1 MSDPSSTIVKP
12 KAPKA
17 PPAPPKAPVK
27 ATEKSTKDARP
38 EVNSSAPNKNAS
50 EKRTGTFGS
59 LIRGAGVAL
68 SPNRSFTAFIYALF
82 IAVLVLT
89 VYGFVTFYG
98 SMGECRRNENTL
110 GPNAAC
116 SMKPCFQYADSCHN
130 CSLGYVMDAD
140 MQGYSCRSNSQW
152 DTSIAGTEGCFADAY
167 ELIIVI
173 SDATNTASTAENAAI
188 TKYTHEH
195 VSLQMVELD
204 DFSTASSN
212 TSLNPTKYDGVV
224 TYEGQNKKIMKV
236 KLRDLIDETKLES
249 FRRRCKVTL
258 KIELTGTETSR
269 FINSVSQD
277 GMSRMHSTLTDDTPL
292 IERTRATITLSPQS
306 KKESGTITVTIGTRT

>member
-1 MSDPSSTIVKP
+1 MSDPTP
-12 KAPKA
+12 PKA

-27 ATEKSTKDARP
+27 ATENSTFDTRP
-38 EVNSSAPNKNAS
+38 EVNPSAPINIAS

-59 LIRGAGVAL
+59 LIRGAGAAL

-110 GPNAAC
+110 SPNAAC

-173 SDATNTASTAENAAI
+173 SDANNTASTADNAAS

-204 DFSTASSN
+204 DFSTASSSN
-212 TSLNPTKYDGVV
+212 GLLDSTNDVV
-224 TYEGQNKKIMKV
+224 TLDGNNKIMKV
-236 KLRDLIDETKLES
+236 NLLDLIDETKLDS

-258 KIELTGTETSR
+258 KIELTGTENSK

-292 IERTRATITLSPQS
+292 IERQRTTITLSPQS